1 MTVVTYEEQMIII
14 HEERLKCEKTAEQDP
29 GYMYD
34 SAGKKKNLENIKTSY
49 KIIINKY

>member
-14 HEERLKCEKTAEQDP
+14 HEERLKCEKTAEQTP

-34 SAGKKKNLENIKTSY
+34 SAGKKK
-49 KIIINKY
+49 IIMKM